1 MRHWRVVIL
10 WLGPVALLW
19 AGLAVLARI
28 LSREAATATDVL
40 FVVALLGTYAAVV
53 GATIQASRRRELTA
67 RKVAALTLGLCVGLA
82 VLEVAAA
89 ARLAHWQL
97 LFDFLRGEP
106 QSFVP
111 DADLGFRHEPSTQW
125 SGRPRSDG
133 EIGCGLPSSA
143 SHRITTTYN
152 ERGFRTPAKLIRSPV
167 VLVGD
172 SYVEGRYVSDEHVVS
187 RWLELRLG
195 QPVANLGVA
204 GYGTAQELIVLK
216 TDAMPLEPKVIIW
229 FFFEGND
236 LYNDEEFEN
245 ALVATREV
253 RARAWTSQHGWWRR
267 SFVRHALSELRL
279 LLFPLVP
286 RHCPGSG
293 IMAGGPHRGQKLLFG
308 PEAGAQWTT
317 FEEARWERAKQ
328 TFREAV
334 RFAEGRDIKLLVVY
348 IPIKFRVYR
357 DFVDFS
363 PGEVRDWTLWP
374 LPGLFADFCRI
385 ERLPCLDLTGLLR
398 DAVGRGAMPYALA
411 DSHWSPEGHE
421 LVARRLADLL
431 ASFGWMPSPHR
442 AE

>member
-1 MRHWRVVIL
+1 MKRWRAVL
-10 WLGPVALLW
+10 RWLGPVALLW

-28 LSREAATATDVL
+28 PTREAATVTDVL

-53 GATIQASRRRELTA
+53 GAAIQASSRRELTTLRA
-67 RKVAALTLGLCVGLA
+67 AALTLGLCMGLA

-89 ARLAHWQL
+89 ARLVHWQL
-97 LFDFLRGEP
+97 LFDFIRGE
-106 QSFVP
+106 QQNFVP

-133 EIGCGLPSSA
+133 ERGCGLPAST
-143 SHRITTTYN
+143 SHRIMTTYN
-152 ERGFRTPAKLIRSPV
+152 ERGFRTPATLIRAPV
-167 VLVGD
+167 VLIGD

-187 RWLELRLG
+187 RSLQVRLS

-216 TDAMPLEPKVIIW
+216 TDAMPLEPKVVIW

-236 LYNDEEFEN
+236 LYNDEEFEH
-245 ALVATREV
+245 ALVAQREV
-253 RARAWTSQHGWWRR
+253 RAGAWTSQHGWWRR
-267 SFVRHALSELRL
+267 SFVRHALPELRL
-279 LLFPLVP
+279 LVFPLAP

-308 PEAGAQWTT
+308 SEAGAQWTK

-328 TFREAV
+328 TLREAA
-334 RFAEGRDIKLLVVY
+334 RFTEGHDIRLLVVY

-374 LPGLFADFCRI
+374 LPDLFADFCRT
-385 ERLPCLDLTGLLR
+385 EGMPCLDLTGLLR

-421 LVARRLADLL
+421 LVAHRLADLL
-431 ASFGWMPSPHR
+431 ASFGWLPSPRR